1 MEVLYRDRMNVRLIL
16 ALFLFSQVAL
26 AQETWPFGG
35 ESGFAKR
42 DLYNLGVLGIKASD
56 EIKGEPKSAGTGR
69 RQVSTEP
76 FDPSRDVGPERLRVE
91 ILFPGGP
98 AANAGVAVGDVIVAI
113 GNKKFA
119 KGCFAPIATTLMK
132 ALAKDGEQTIS
143 LKVERAEGG
152 TKEKLDLIIQ
162 GLGKDAGKLSKSPA
176 HALLAGPA
184 LAWLATKQEDS
195 GGFPQTLSATN
206 GAVVQTCVAGLA
218 WIGGGSDLESGP
230 HQENL
235 KLARSFV
242 TKNLPSMK
250 SSAGSGDANWNQENW
265 GWVHAAIFLGE
276 LHAHSPSDELLIDLQ
291 KVVDGIQ
298 GGREDSGGFGHGPG
312 GPNALGYVE
321 FNIVAGLALCGLGL
335 AERAGCDVDQD
346 ALEAM
351 RDYVEASSSGG
362 GVGYST
368 KAGQVGQGNIGRS
381 ATAWLGYRLIG
392 EGKSKAARSMAG
404 FVKRHAGEVQFGHA
418 SLTQHI
424 MWAGLAA
431 QAQGGGA
438 EKNFWSSLERDMILA
453 MSPDGSFQ
461 PRPWHESL
469 SMASNSDVTFGDV
482 WTTAAWCSVLVA
494 SPETG
499 DGLSALLAP

>member
-1 MEVLYRDRMNVRLIL
+1 MKTDVLLPLLLLFPSQL
-16 ALFLFSQVAL
+16 ALG
-26 AQETWPFGG
+26 QETWPFGG

-56 EIKGEPKSAGTGR
+56 EIEGEPKSAGTGQ
-69 RQVSTEP
+69 RQVSMEP
-76 FDPSRDVGPERLRVE
+76 FDPSQDIGPERLRVE
-91 ILFPGGP
+91 ILFPDGP
-98 AANAGVAVGDVIVAI
+98 AAQAGLAVGDVIVAI
-113 GNKKFA
+113 GSKKFS
-119 KGCFAPIATTLMK
+119 KGSFAPIATTLKK
-132 ALAKDGEQTIS
+132 ALAKDGEQAIT

-152 TKEKLDLIIQ
+152 AKEKLELVIQ
-162 GLGKDAGKLSKSPA
+162 GLGRDAGKLSKNAA
-176 HALLAGPA
+176 HELLAQPA
-184 LAWLATKQEDS
+184 LNWLAKRQESS
-195 GGFPQTLSATN
+195 GGFPQTLSGTN

-218 WIGGGSDLESGP
+218 WIGGGSDLDGGT
-230 HQENL
+230 HQENV
-235 KLARSFV
+235 KLAQSFV
-242 TKNLPSMK
+242 VKNLASMK
-250 SSAGSGDANWNQENW
+250 SSRGSGEANWNQENW

-276 LHAHSPSDELLIDLQ
+276 LHAHSPNDELLSDLQ

-298 GGREDSGGFGHGPG
+298 SGREVSGGFGHGPG

-321 FNIVAGLALCGLGL
+321 LNIVAGLALCGLGL
-335 AERAGCDVDQD
+335 AERAGCDVDSE

-351 RDYVEASSSGG
+351 RNYVEASSSGG

-368 KAGQVGQGNIGRS
+368 KPGQVGQGNIGRT

-392 EGKSKAARSMAG
+392 KGKSKAARAMAN

-438 EKNFWSSLERDMILA
+438 ASNFWSSLERDMILA

-469 SMASNSDVTFGDV
+469 SMASNSDVSFGDV

-494 SPETG
+494 SSDT
-499 DGLSALLAP
+499 DGGLTALLAP